1 MRIAICEITHQG
13 AKAVAAEREIELPE
27 AATVEEAILVLGR
40 DPQEAGLG
48 LSIYARRAQLTDV
61 LVPGDRLELSEPLLV
76 DPREARRMR
85 AERQGDVRF
94 LTCGRHGGKHRL
106 AK

>member
-13 AKAVAAEREIELPE
+13 AKAVAAEREIELPD
-27 AATVEEAILVLGR
+27 AATVEAALLKLGR

-61 LVPGDRLELSEPLLV
+61 LVPAEPLLV

-106 AK
+106 AQ

>member
-27 AATVEEAILVLGR
+27 ASTVEDALVALGR

-61 LVPGDRLELSEPLLV
+61 LAPGDRLELS
-76 DPREARRMR
+76 
-85 AERQGDVRF
+85 ERQGDVRF